1 MIIKIIHLMNLA
13 KADTLTP
20 IMRNCRP
27 EVAGAGGIFRSS
39 FQPTQNKTEKLD
51 DIPACSCSRMGRI
64 LEERDRQLRFFSGTK
79 QNSVR

>member
-27 EVAGAGGIFRSS
+27 EVGAWGIFRSS
-39 FQPTQNKTEKLD
+39 FQRTQNKTEKLD
-51 DIPACSCSRMGRI
+51 DIPACTCSQVGKV
-64 LEERDRQLRFFSGTK
+64 LLQLRFFSVTK